1 LPTSPDPS
9 LITADPRLRRTA
21 LALAGIT
28 LLSRLPFAARR
39 LWDHDSIQ
47 FALGVEKYNPA
58 AHHPHPPGYP
68 LYIGI
73 LKVLAALGIPPQHAM
88 VGLAILG
95 GVLGSALLFL
105 LTARLT
111 RVGEEGS
118 AERREAAWR
127 AGLFAG
133 AIYAFNPL
141 LWFYGELQLT
151 YALEGGLAVA
161 IAYGALRMADSRRAF
176 LLACVVFPLAG
187 GLRQSTMILLTP
199 LFLYG
204 VFLTWRRGR
213 LTWKLLFGGGLL
225 SVAITLAWFIPLCVA
240 CGGYAE
246 YRRISQEHY
255 GQLLPYTSIL
265 YGGGWPALR
274 HNVEVLI
281 KWAVQGI
288 LPGAV
293 ALGLA
298 WILAPGRILP
308 GLRHLISR
316 LDWVAVWAVP
326 PVLFFA
332 LFHITKAGYT
342 LVHLPALLLALALAA
357 APALAAS
364 RPRALAAVGLAALA
378 GIWLFVFGAD
388 RRPEQSRLWFPV
400 RNELNQG
407 TIRAYE
413 RDLDRMLAAVRR
425 YPPGQTVLATIELE
439 GTGAAGAEGF
449 LFPWHRH
456 LQWYLP
462 EYPVVMLV
470 PDQGFSLTV
479 RGHRPL
485 EKVVGPVPVPL
496 GTRRVLFVLS
506 GPLEG
511 RYALPLG
518 EVLVGQGDFLV
529 TAVPFRGA
537 LRVGPLEMRSG
548 AGQEERVAQGTP
560 FGRDKSRPYNLA
572 QPDSISGARGTTAR
586 SRS

>member
-1 LPTSPDPS
+1 LPTSPEPP
-9 LITADPRLRRTA
+9 DPRLRWTA
-21 LALAGIT
+21 LALAAIT

-47 FALGVEKYNPA
+47 FALGVERYDPA

-73 LKVLAALGIPPQHAM
+73 LKVLAALGIPAQHAM
-88 VGLAILG
+88 VGLAIFG

-105 LTARLT
+105 LTARLA

-118 AERREAAWR
+118 ALRREAAWR

-151 YALEGGLAVA
+151 YALEGGLAVV

-204 VFLTWRRGR
+204 VFLTWRKGR
-213 LTWKLLFGGGLL
+213 LTWKLLVGGAAL
-225 SVAITLAWFIPLCVA
+225 SIAITLAWFVPLCVA

-265 YGGGWPALR
+265 YGAGWPALS
-274 HNVEVLI
+274 HNLEVLT
-281 KWAVQGI
+281 KWGLQGTF
-288 LPGAV
+288 PGAI
-293 ALGLA
+293 ALLLA
-298 WILAPGRILP
+298 WILAPGRIVT

-316 LDWVAVWAVP
+316 LDWILVWAVP
-326 PVLFFA
+326 PILFFA

-364 RPRALAAVGLAALA
+364 RLKAWAALGLAAAL
-378 GIWLFVFGAD
+378 GIGLFVGGED
-388 RRPEQSRLWFPV
+388 RRPDQSRLWAIV
-400 RNELNQG
+400 RNEFNQG
-407 TIRAYE
+407 AIRDYE
-413 RDLDRMLAAVRR
+413 RDLDRALAAIRR

-462 EYPVVMLV
+462 EYPVVLLV
-470 PDQGFSLTV
+470 PDQRFSLVV

-485 EKVVGPVPVPL
+485 RKETGPVQVPL

-506 GPLEG
+506 GPLGG
-511 RYALPLG
+511 RFTLPPG

-529 TAVPFRGA
+529 TAVPFRGY
-537 LRVGPLEMRSG
+537 LRVGPLELMSG
-548 AGQEERVAQGTP
+548 AAGQEERVARAAPSLIYAGRTP
-560 FGRDKSRPYNLA
+560 APPG
-572 QPDSISGARGTTAR
+572 
-586 SRS
+586 